1 MRTKK
6 KWHLS
11 SVRWLASERLLKR
24 VRLAITLTT
33 VLCVVSCKSPKQ
45 LTIREDSNHASSSI
59 ERVGIDEVIVRDT
72 VRVEAVGD
80 TIVIERIKWR
90 ERVVRDT
97 LRVRDTVVSV
107 ETEMVETVKTERVT
121 DWSGW
126 VISAVLFV
134 ALFFLIKHG
143 LKRD

>member
-1 MRTKK
+1 M
-6 KWHLS
+6 
-11 SVRWLASERLLKR
+11 
-24 VRLAITLTT
+24 I
-33 VLCVVSCKSPKQ
+33 VLCVASCKSPKQ

>member
-1 MRTKK
+1 MI
-6 KWHLS
+6 
-11 SVRWLASERLLKR
+11 A
-24 VRLAITLTT
+24 
-33 VLCVVSCKSPKQ
+33 LCVVSCKSSKQ
-45 LTIREDSNHASSSI
+45 LTIRDDSNHASSSI
-59 ERVGIDEVIVRDT
+59 ERVSIDEVIVRDT

-107 ETEMVETVKTERVT
+107 KTETVETVKTERVT

-134 ALFFLIKHG
+134 ALFFVIKYG